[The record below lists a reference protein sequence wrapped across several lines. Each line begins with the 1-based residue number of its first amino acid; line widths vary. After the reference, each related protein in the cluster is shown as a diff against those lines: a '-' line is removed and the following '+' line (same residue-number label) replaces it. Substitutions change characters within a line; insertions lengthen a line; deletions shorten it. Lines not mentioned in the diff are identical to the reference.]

1 MRRQIFFGTVLSA
14 ALAVGVS
21 AQSGTA
27 QSDRM
32 SGGKTVTVTGCLQ
45 SGSSSSAAGTT
56 GTSPSPSTSPSTAAD
71 TSGGQYVLMNAQPSA
86 SASTTTSTAGTTGSS
101 STAPSSWAS
110 GLKLSGSTED
120 LSKLVNHKVEIKGSV
135 DESSSSSTSPSASSM
150 SSSKPTLKVTSVRD
164 IADSCS
170 ASQK

>member
-45 SGSSSSAAGTT
+45 SGSASSPAGTT
-56 GTSPSPSTSPSTAAD
+56 GTTPSPSTSPSTAAGA
-71 TSGGQYVLMNAQPSA
+71 SGGEYVLMNAQPSA
-86 SASTTTSTAGTTGSS
+86 SASTTTSTAGTTGST
-101 STAPSSWAS
+101 TAPSSWAS

-120 LSKLVNHKVEIKGSV
+120 LSKLVNHKVEIKGSI
-135 DESSSSSTSPSASSM
+135 DESASSSTSPSPSTM
-150 SSSKPTLKVTSVRD
+150 SSAKPTLKVTSVRD